1 MRRVAVTGFGVISPA
16 GCGREAYWSALA
28 EGQSGIGPI
37 TRFDCSTFDV
47 RLAGEVKEPIELPEP
62 VAQVAA
68 EDPKVGFAFA
78 AAREALDAAGVRGLD
93 SRTLLHLGT
102 SLEIFDLN
110 KVICGGR
117 PDFQAV
123 VRRSL
128 AGGPFDC
135 AQGRP
140 ERNRMG
146 GPRLQFPLDTAAR
159 LLAEVYGRPGESLTN
174 CSACAASAQAIG
186 HSWRAVRDGR
196 CEAAVCGGFD
206 SMINPL
212 GVGGFQMLGA
222 LTTDND
228 RGPSA
233 CRPFDAARRGAVLGE
248 GAAVLVLEPLEKA
261 RADGK
266 RVFAELCGYGSSMDA
281 FGLSAPD
288 PDGSGAV
295 RAMQAALGEAGI
307 PPEAVSHVNTHGTG
321 THLNDEVE
329 AAAIRRVFAAWERMP
344 VAAVKSVTGHLIGAA
359 GAVEAGACLMTLTRG
374 LIPPNPSL
382 SKVASGCELMH
393 VTGRAARYDGE
404 YALSN
409 SFGFGGQN
417 AVLVFRRCNG
427 RA

>member
-1 MRRVAVTGFGVISPA
+1 
-16 GCGREAYWSALA
+16 
-28 EGQSGIGPI
+28 
-37 TRFDCSTFDV
+37 
-47 RLAGEVKEPIELPEP
+47 
-62 VAQVAA
+62 
-68 EDPKVGFAFA
+68 
-78 AAREALDAAGVRGLD
+78 
-93 SRTLLHLGT
+93 
-102 SLEIFDLN
+102 LEIFDLS

-117 PDFQAV
+117 PDFKATV
-123 VRRSL
+123 GRSL
-128 AGGPFDC
+128 A
-135 AQGRP
+135 
-140 ERNRMG
+140 G

-159 LLAEVYGRPGESLTN
+159 LIAEAYGRPGESLTN

-196 CEAAVCGGFD
+196 WEAALCGGFD

-228 RGPSA
+228 RGPQA

-261 RADGK
+261 RAEGK
-266 RVFAELCGYGSSMDA
+266 AVLAEVCGYGSSLDA

-288 PDGSGAV
+288 PDGDGAV
-295 RAMQAALGEAGI
+295 RAMQGALREAGI
-307 PPEAVSHVNTHGTG
+307 SSEAVAHINTHGTG

-329 AAAIRRVFAAWERMP
+329 ARAIRRVFPTWERIP
-344 VAAVKSVTGHLIGAA
+344 VAATKSVTGHLIGAA
-359 GAVEAGACLMTLTRG
+359 GAVEAGACLMTLNRG

-382 SKVASGCELMH
+382 SKAATGCELMH
-393 VTGRAARYDGE
+393 VTGRAARFDGE
-404 YALSN
+404 YVLSN

-417 AVLVFRRCNG
+417 AALVFRRYDG